1 MCNLTLEVAVLWAG
15 AWTTWPAGILSKL
28 NYPWILWN
36 TLETSSGFDT
46 WNWIWLQ
53 EELPATC
60 WSRCRAAGT
69 ASCVGFGSVAGG
81 QHHMGSETCGC
92 LIWGCW
98 EQTLSSLTAMGVS
111 ILARY
116 FSWSECRE
124 TLTSKPEFC
133 FRWESRMLVDPAS
146 PKANRRASGNTGVDT
161 GCCCQKTPL
170 CSFLLVFWSRQCR
183 VEQILGGKINIGG
196 QGQIGCD
203 AKGILKR
210 HRGTL
215 FFRQPCM
222 THLLVQH
229 WSLCVTTVNLRW
241 WLSGSCT
248 ISRVAILQ

>member
-60 WSRCRAAGT
+60 WSWCRAAGT
-69 ASCVGFGSVAGG
+69 ASCVGFGSVAAG

-111 ILARY
+111 ILARK
-116 FSWSECRE
+116 SISLDQSVEKLWPVSLSSASGGKAGCWLTLHLQKQTGEPLE
-124 TLTSKPEFC
+124 TLV
-133 FRWESRMLVDPAS
+133 LIQVA
-146 PKANRRASGNTGVDT
+146 AA
-161 GCCCQKTPL
+161 
-170 CSFLLVFWSRQCR
+170 
-183 VEQILGGKINIGG
+183 
-196 QGQIGCD
+196 
-203 AKGILKR
+203 KR
-210 HRGTL
+210 HHYV
-215 FFRQPCM
+215 P
-222 THLLVQH
+222 
-229 WSLCVTTVNLRW
+229 
-241 WLSGSCT
+241 SC
-248 ISRVAILQ
+248 